1 MVRKTK
7 NYIQVEI
14 KRGKHSHP
22 FAEGALDQFHELIKE
37 AEIVVFKNK
46 YPLLGKKYVFF
57 MKEQIKGSRHKQGK
71 ISFDKME
78 NGKLFL
84 TSQPKGNDTARKYML
99 TIPADYP
106 DDRLF
111 VKILHQAYKRICEK
125 PQVEK
130 NLKRLTKLADN
141 PQVNLKNLKNPPLE
155 ALNAV
160 GWKSEND
167 WEKSVELMTKH
178 DFLVFNILTK
188 NIHSRIYKEEQAKL
202 SAQRKKRIQ
211 TAREKEQ
218 IMTRQMISEADFEK
232 VMIRLCEILK
242 GQTFRSLDIT
252 EQMATEVGFNKVSS
266 LRARIGISL
275 KNDRYVV
282 NATPEKK
289 KNIVYDWKQE
299 IKDAA
304 RFGEKVDHSNPFERK
319 AWLELELDRLE
330 NSVKKLQKTIREYED
345 ELETLDEEALK
356 QAAS

>member
-1 MVRKTK
+1 MVQKTI
-7 NYIQVEI
+7 NYVQVEI

-37 AEIVVFKNK
+37 AEIVVFQNK

-84 TSQPKGNDTARKYML
+84 SSQPKGNDTARKYML
-99 TIPADYP
+99 TIPPDYP

-111 VKILHQAYKRICEK
+111 VKILRQAYIRICEK
-125 PQVEK
+125 PRVEK
-130 NLKRLTKLADN
+130 NLKRVTKLAN
-141 PQVNLKNLKNPPLE
+141 NQQVNLKNFKNPPL
-155 ALNAV
+155 ATLNAV

-167 WEKSVELMTKH
+167 WKKSVELMTKH
-178 DFLVFNILTK
+178 GFLVFSMLTK
-188 NIHSRIYKEEQAKL
+188 GIHGRIYKEQ
-202 SAQRKKRIQ
+202 SAQRKKQIQ
-211 TAREKEQ
+211 TAQKKEQ

-232 VMIRLCEILK
+232 VMVRLCEILK
-242 GQTFRSLDIT
+242 GQRFRSVDIT

-289 KNIVYDWKQE
+289 KNLVYDWKQE

-319 AWLELELDRLE
+319 AWLELELDRLA
-330 NSVKKLQKTIREYED
+330 NSVKELQETIRKYEA
-345 ELETLDEEALK
+345 ELVTLDEEAL
-356 QAAS
+356 